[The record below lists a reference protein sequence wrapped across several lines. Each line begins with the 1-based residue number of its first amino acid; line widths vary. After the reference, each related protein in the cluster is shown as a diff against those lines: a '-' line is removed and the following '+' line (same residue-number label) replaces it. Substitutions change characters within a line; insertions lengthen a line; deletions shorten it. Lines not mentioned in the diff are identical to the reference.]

1 MTADFKV
8 FVINLDRSK
17 KRLINIS
24 NQLEKLG
31 IPFERFPAVDGN
43 GIINQEI
50 YFNKKRFKLECL
62 HDVVPGEV
70 GCSLSHINI
79 WRKIVDSKIPFALVL
94 EDDVDL
100 DKELPRFLSSQ
111 EFKKADFLKLD
122 YDSNKYTGS
131 QPKIIQSLGKE
142 VVECDLAP
150 YSAAGYIISKKAASI
165 FLNSTKNMY
174 YPIDLLPWY
183 TNRFCIQAY
192 TRTCYVRHPH
202 EESEIGQRDFL
213 TRNMT
218 LDFTYLCHK
227 VFRRIYIRRL
237 LAFFRSMMSSSK

>member
-1 MTADFKV
+1 MIADCKV

-17 KRLINIS
+17 KRLLNIS
-24 NQLEKLG
+24 SQLEKLG

-43 GIINQEI
+43 GIINQEL

-70 GCSLSHINI
+70 GCSLSHIKI
-79 WRKIVDSKIPFALVL
+79 WRRIVDSKIPFALVL

-100 DKELPRFLSSQ
+100 DKELPCFLSSQ

-122 YDSNKYTGS
+122 FDPDKYTGS
-131 QPKIIQSLGKE
+131 QPKTIQAIGKE
-142 VVECDLAP
+142 VIECDLAP

-165 FLNSTKNMY
+165 FLSSTKNMY

-183 TNRFCIQAY
+183 TSRFCIQAY

-202 EESEIGQRDFL
+202 EESEIGQRNFS
-213 TRNMT
+213 TRKVI
-218 LDFTYLCHK
+218 LDLNYFRHK
-227 VFRRIYIRRL
+227 IFRRIYIRKL
-237 LAFFRSMMSSSK
+237 LAFFRSMVTSSK